1 MTGQVFMQY
10 IGQNVMTYHISTYI

>member
-1 MTGQVFMQY
+1 MTGKVFMQY